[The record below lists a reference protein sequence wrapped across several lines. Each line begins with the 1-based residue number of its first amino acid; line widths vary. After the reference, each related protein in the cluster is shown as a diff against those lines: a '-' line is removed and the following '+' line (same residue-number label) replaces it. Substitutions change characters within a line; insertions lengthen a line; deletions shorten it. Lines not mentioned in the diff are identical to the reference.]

1 MEEQVATMVLHNYIR
16 EHKSGNID
24 FKRVERNEDYE
35 TKVLER
41 YNKYVVSSDRSTQ
54 LPNEPTMD
62 NFHDELATTISQGWN

>member
-62 NFHDELATTISQGWN
+62 NFRDELAMTISPGWN